1 MNLYSIL
8 IIYTQLMTNFKVTQG
23 SILIGY
29 YKSHGVRI
37 MVIYGVYNRKIIW
50 VAIIEL
56 SRLILI
62 KIE

>member
-8 IIYTQLMTNFKVTQG
+8 IIYTQLMKNVKVIQG

-29 YKSHGVRI
+29 YKSHGVGIR
-37 MVIYGVYNRKIIW
+37 VIYGVCNRKITW
-50 VAIIEL
+50 VAIIKL

-62 KIE
+62 KIK